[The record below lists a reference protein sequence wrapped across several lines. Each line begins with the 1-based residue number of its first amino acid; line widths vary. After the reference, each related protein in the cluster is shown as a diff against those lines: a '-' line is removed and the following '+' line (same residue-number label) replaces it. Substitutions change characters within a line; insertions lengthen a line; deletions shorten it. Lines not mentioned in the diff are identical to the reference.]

1 MTTLTIDGSRG
12 EGGGQVLRSSLALS
26 LITGQAVRLERI
38 RAGRRKPGLGRQHLT
53 AVLAAAEVGRGGS
66 VEGAD
71 IGSQELLFQPGSVR
85 AGTYRFDVGTA
96 GSVNLVLQ
104 TVLPPLLVAD
114 GPSTV
119 TLLGGTH
126 NPMAPPFDFLE
137 RVFLPL
143 LGRMGAR
150 VKARLER
157 HGFYPAGGGRFTV
170 NVTPPEGGL
179 RPLSLLERGR
189 VLEHRARAVVGG
201 GLPRHIAERELKRA
215 REKLG
220 WPESSCEVVE
230 VESDGPGNVLTLEVE
245 SEQVTELFS
254 GFGQKGVRAERV
266 ADLAVREARRYLAAK
281 VPVGEHLADQLL
293 LPLALAG
300 GGELRTLAPSS
311 HTLTNLDVLR
321 SFLEDLEPKI
331 EELGRD
337 DHRIELLRRSK

>member
-1 MTTLTIDGSRG
+1 METLAIDGSRG

-26 LITGQAVRLERI
+26 LITGREVRLSRI
-38 RAGRRKPGLGRQHLT
+38 RAGRRKPGLRRQHLT

-66 VEGAD
+66 VEGAAV
-71 IGSQELLFQPGSVR
+71 GSQELTFRPGSVR
-85 AGTYRFDVGTA
+85 AGDYRFDVGTA

-104 TVLPPLLVAD
+104 TVLPPLLAAD

-126 NPMAPPFDFLE
+126 NPMAPPFDYLD

-143 LGRMGAR
+143 LRRMGAR
-150 VKARLER
+150 VTARLER

-170 NVTPPEGGL
+170 SVGPPAGGL
-179 RPLSLLERGR
+179 RPLELCERGR
-189 VLEHRARAVVGG
+189 VVERRARAVVAG
-201 GLPRHIAERELKRA
+201 GLPRHIAERELKRT
-215 REKLG
+215 RDKLG

-245 SEQVTELFS
+245 SEGVTELFT

-266 ADLAVREARRYLAAK
+266 ADLAIREARRYLAPK

-300 GGELRTLAPSS
+300 GGVFRTLAPSS
-311 HTLTNLDVLR
+311 HALTNLDVMR
-321 SFLEDLEPKI
+321 SFLEDLEPRI

-337 DHRIELLRRSK
+337 DHRVELLRRST